1 MCMCVYVGLS
11 AAYVSVCMCVYV
23 CVYVCICVYMYVCI
37 CMRVC
42 MYICV
47 YACMH
52 ICVIIIINSH
62 GLCARRCPMP
72 VSSTS
77 SNFLCPT
84 PSVHICVCMHN
95 RPTCIC
101 LGGNVRWENVLL
113 KTGGGIVRGELSM
126 ANCPE
131 RNCPGDYCPTPRSS
145 IAKLQI
151 SANYSKIPT
160 RAWMIGVL

>member
-1 MCMCVYVGLS
+1 
-11 AAYVSVCMCVYV
+11 MCVYV
-23 CVYVCICVYMYVCI
+23 CVHVCICVYMYVCI

-62 GLCARRCPMP
+62 GLSARRCPMP

-95 RPTCIC
+95 TCIC
-101 LGGNVRWENVLL
+101 LGENVRWENVLL
-113 KTGGGIVRGELSM
+113 KTRGGIVRRGIV
-126 ANCPE
+126 
-131 RNCPGDYCPTPRSS
+131 RGHYCPTLRSS

-151 SANYSKIPT
+151 CANYSKIPT
-160 RAWMIGVL
+160 RAWMIGVLWTWKQSMASPWMTCWHHHG